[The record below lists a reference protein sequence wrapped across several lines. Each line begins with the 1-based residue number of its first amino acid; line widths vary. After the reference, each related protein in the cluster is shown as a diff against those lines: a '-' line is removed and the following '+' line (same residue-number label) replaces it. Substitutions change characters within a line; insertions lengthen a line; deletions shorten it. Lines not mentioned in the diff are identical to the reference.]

1 MPKIEINK
9 DDAVAIIKL
18 ASKLIIAIE
27 NAKDN
32 EIIRKSEDTVD
43 STDGY
48 VNKSGSYE

>member
-32 EIIRKSEDTVD
+32 EVIRKSEDNVD
-43 STDGY
+43 NTDGY
-48 VNKSGSYE
+48 VNQSGSYE